1 MAGLTKLYRKLLT
14 RYGPQGWWP
23 LLELHR
29 GRKGTNPTKTG
40 SMRGYHPGDF
50 SYPRTER
57 QRFEIAVGAILTQN
71 TSWVNV
77 EKALLA
83 LEKAGLIDPERMRMA
98 REEELRMPI
107 RPAGYFNQKAK
118 KLKAFAAFYRAL
130 EGRTPTREELL
141 ALWGIGPE
149 TADSILLYAYRV
161 PEFVIDAY
169 TRRVL
174 AAQGFLTG
182 KETYDKVKAFCEKG
196 LPKDVKTY
204 QEFHALLVEH
214 AKRLRPA
221 RRAGRPGKKP
231 VRKE

>member
-1 MAGLTKLYRKLLT
+1 MLRALYQKLLA

-29 GRKGTNPTKTG
+29 CRKGANPTKTG

-77 EKALLA
+77 EKALDA
-83 LEKAGLIDPERMRMA
+83 LEKARLLDPERMRMA
-98 REEELRMPI
+98 REEELSIPI

-130 EGRTPTREELL
+130 EGKTPPREELL
-141 ALWGIGPE
+141 GIWGIGPE
-149 TADSILLYAYRV
+149 TADSILLYAYHV
-161 PEFVIDAY
+161 PEFVVDTY

-174 AAQGFLTG
+174 ATEGFLTG
-182 KETYDKVKAFCEKG
+182 NEPYDEVKSFCEKE
-196 LPKDVKTY
+196 LPKDFKTY

-214 AKRLRPA
+214 AKQIAKQIRRSA
-221 RRAGRPGKKP
+221 RRAAGPKR
-231 VRKE
+231 RK